1 MRSPPRDVFMQA
13 ALAEA
18 QRAVGRTR
26 PNPNVGCVV
35 VQGGTVVGRGFTAPA
50 GGPHAEVVA
59 LREAGESARGADLY
73 VTLEPCSH
81 HGRTPPCVDA
91 LIAAGVGRVI
101 VGIRDPNPLVDG
113 RGIAKLREAGIEVE
127 VGLLAEA
134 CAEMHRAFIH
144 FIGDKTPWVIA
155 KMAQSLDGRVST
167 RLGAS
172 RWITSEASRDHAHV
186 LRDTCDAILVGI
198 GTVLADDPQLTT
210 RRPGGRDPVRV
221 ILDTQARTPPAAKV
235 VGLARTSSAPTW
247 VLVGEDAPA
256 DRVSALTDKGV
267 RVERLELRDG
277 AIDLRQAVK
286 RLASLEVVTLLVE
299 GGPRVLGAFMDAR
312 LVHEVVAF
320 IAPRIIGGDG
330 ARSTIGGLGAGE
342 LAEAIELES
351 VRVERAGIDVVIHAR
366 VRK

>member
-1 MRSPPRDVFMQA
+1 MQA

-26 PNPNVGCVV
+26 PNPNVGCVI
-35 VQGGTVVGRGFTAPA
+35 VQGDAVIGRGFSGAA
-50 GGPHAEVVA
+50 GGPHAEVAA
-59 LREAGESARGADLY
+59 LREAGAAARGADVY

-113 RGIAKLREAGIEVE
+113 QGIARLREAGIEVE
-127 VGLLAEA
+127 VGLLADA
-134 CAEMHRAFIH
+134 CAEMHRAFVH
-144 FIGDKTPWVIA
+144 FIVDKTPWVVA

-172 RWITSEASRDHAHV
+172 RWITSEASRDYAHV
-186 LRDTCDAILVGI
+186 LRDVCDAILVGI

-221 ILDTQARTPPAAKV
+221 VLDTHARTPPRSKLA
-235 VGLARTSSAPTW
+235 GLATTSSAPTW
-247 VLVGEDAPA
+247 ILVGDDAPA
-256 DRVSALTDKGV
+256 DRVSALTDQGV
-267 RVERLELRDG
+267 RVERLPLRDG
-277 AIDLRQAVK
+277 KLDLHEAAK
-286 RLASLEVVTLLVE
+286 RLASLDIVTLLVE
-299 GGPRVLGAFMDAR
+299 GGPRVLGGFMDAR

-330 ARSTIGGLGAGE
+330 ARSTVGGLGAGA

-351 VRVERAGIDVVIHAR
+351 VRVERAGIDVVVHAR